1 MSTHL
6 PVSEP
11 SAVLAYVGDLVSRR
25 RRLVGQLV
33 VLHVL
38 ATVAGLAAPALIG
51 GLVEAVRSGT
61 TTAYVDRTVLLLL
74 VALTAQTVL
83 TRAARYR
90 GFVFG
95 ELTLAE
101 LREGFVQD
109 SLDMPLGAVET
120 AGSGELV
127 TRTTRDVDALQWTAQ
142 RSLPEAVVATLQTAL
157 TVGAALVVGGWW
169 VALPLALGL
178 PALVATVRWYL
189 ARARDGYLREHESW
203 TFIASSLAETVDGAR
218 TVEAL
223 RLEDRRLR
231 RIARDVASSYAA
243 ERYTLWLR
251 TGFFPVFE
259 ATVHAV
265 PTAATVL
272 VGGWL
277 YVGGHVDLGQVTAA
291 TLYVQML
298 ADPMD
303 RLMSVLDE
311 LQTGSVSLAR
321 LLGVREVPQDR
332 VVTGRAP
339 ACDKIDATDVRFA
352 YDGERDVLHGLSLDL
367 RVGERLAVVGPSG
380 AGKST
385 LGRLLAGIHP
395 PRTGSVT
402 VGDVGLTELDLPSLR
417 RRVALVTQENH
428 VFAGTLR
435 DNVARSPTPRRSPT
449 TRCGAPWPP
458 STPRTGPP
466 RSPTGSTPASAP
478 VGAGSARP
486 RCSRSR
492 SRGWCWSTRTPSCST
507 RRPRWSTRA
516 RRATSSARWPRCWRA
531 APSSRSRTGCSAP
544 TTPTASPSSRTGW
557 SPRSAPTTSWSP
569 ATGPTPP
576 SGAPG
581 RPDGRG
587 RSGSLDHRPAPP
599 VAWLGS
605 SGDRRDRTDPPRG
618 TPRAGSRGPRGDA
631 RPGRDDGAAA
641 GPRGRPAD
649 ADGPCGPGA

>member
-11 SAVLAYVGDLVSRR
+11 SAVRAYVGDLVSRR

-109 SLDMPLGAVET
+109 SLEMPLGAVEA

-231 RIARDVASSYAA
+231 QIARDVASSYAA

-251 TGFFPVFE
+251 TWFFPVFE

-435 DNVARSPTPRRSPT
+435 DNVALAHPEEVSDDEVWRALAAVDAEDWAAALPDGLDTRVGSGGRGLSP
-449 TRCGAPWPP
+449 AQVQLV
-458 STPRTGPP
+458 
-466 RSPTGSTPASAP
+466 AL
-478 VGAGSARP
+478 ARLVLVDP
-486 RCSRSR
+486 H
-492 SRGWCWSTRTPSCST
+492 TLVLDE
-507 RRPRWSTRA
+507 
-516 RRATSSARWPRCWRA
+516 ATSMVDPREARHLERSLAAVLEGRTVVAIAHRLFSA
-531 APSSRSRTGCSAP
+531 
-544 TTPTASPSSRTGW
+544 
-557 SPRSAPTTSWSP
+557 
-569 ATGPTPP
+569 
-576 SGAPG
+576 
-581 RPDGRG
+581 
-587 RSGSLDHRPAPP
+587 H
-599 VAWLGS
+599 
-605 SGDRRDRTDPPRG
+605 
-618 TPRAGSRGPRGDA
+618 
-631 RPGRDDGAAA
+631 
-641 GPRGRPAD
+641 D
-649 ADGPCGPGA
+649 ADRVAVVEDGVVSEIGTHDELVARDGSYAALWRSWQA